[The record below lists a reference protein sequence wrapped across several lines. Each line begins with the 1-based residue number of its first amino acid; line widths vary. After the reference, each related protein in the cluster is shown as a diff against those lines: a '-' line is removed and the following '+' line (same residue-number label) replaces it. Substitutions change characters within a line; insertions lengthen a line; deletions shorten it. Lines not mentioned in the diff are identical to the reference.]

1 MKANAGQRRPTQCVL
16 FHFLFFI
23 LITMRQRPPHPSL
36 ANTSRGWV
44 YSPPPT
50 THHHH
55 HHHLTT
61 SSTSRTTITR
71 ARDASRALFSS
82 FYSPPPSLG
91 PETCLGPSVSF
102 YFFYFILYF
111 TGAETCLGPLFVLFY
126 FILILSTSQGLRCAK
141 SLHCW
146 QVTI

>member
-61 SSTSRTTITR
+61 SSTTSIQRRPTKPNDAGRPPKAKAGPRKPTAANDGQQRPTKTKR
-71 ARDASRALFSS
+71 A
-82 FYSPPPSLG
+82 
-91 PETCLGPSVSF
+91 
-102 YFFYFILYF
+102 
-111 TGAETCLGPLFVLFY
+111 
-126 FILILSTSQGLRCAK
+126 
-141 SLHCW
+141 
-146 QVTI
+146 